1 MSRPPTDESQDEA
14 ASAAHT
20 ARRARGLARG
30 AIALVWI
37 GFAALLLWLSPQGVD
52 GWTLW
57 REQMGG
63 SVVAAGVPEDG
74 VNGPDPTLGW
84 KHVPGRA
91 MEAVNL
97 GPRITWTINAN
108 GFRADHNYAPTP
120 APGVHRVIGVGDSFT
135 FGQCAASETWPAQLE
150 ARLPAAEVINMG
162 ANGYGVDQMYLWYQQ
177 DGVRFDADVVVLAV
191 IGDDMVRVS
200 LERWPSGYAKPRF
213 RVIDDALVL
222 TNVPV
227 PPRLERGQP
236 LVGWSGMLS
245 FIATRIVRGNQTA
258 IDRVTPLRIVQEFAS
273 AVQAR
278 GDHFLLVYFP
288 QPWGED
294 WSTALASFT
303 TQQGIPYLDL
313 TSAFLAA
320 QGGPGKELAPR
331 WLGPNAHYNAEANAL
346 VATELAR
353 VLTRRGWLGDDAS
366 APR

>member
-1 MSRPPTDESQDEA
+1 M
-14 ASAAHT
+14 
-20 ARRARGLARG
+20 ARRLTRG
-30 AIALVWI
+30 AIALVWLA
-37 GFAALLLWLSPQGVD
+37 FAALLLWLTPQVVE
-52 GWTLW
+52 GWTIW

-74 VNGPDPTLGW
+74 VNVPDPTLGW
-84 KHVPGRA
+84 KHIPGRT

-97 GPRITWTINAN
+97 GPGITWTINAN
-108 GFRADHNYAPTP
+108 GFRADHDYAATP

-150 ARLPAAEVINMG
+150 ARLPDTEVINMG
-162 ANGYGVDQMYLWYQQ
+162 ANGYGVDQMVLWYQQ
-177 DGVRFDADVVVLAV
+177 DGVRYDADVVVLAV
-191 IGDDMVRVS
+191 IGDDMARVP

-213 RVIDDALVL
+213 RVVDDALVL

-245 FIATRIVRGNQTA
+245 FIATRIVRGDA
-258 IDRVTPLRIVQEFAS
+258 SAVDRVTPLRIVREFAA

-278 GDHFLLVYFP
+278 GDHFLLVYLP

-294 WSTALASFT
+294 WSSELASLT
-303 TQQGIPYLDL
+303 AQQHIAYLDL
-313 TSAFLAA
+313 TSAFRAA
-320 QGGPGKELAPR
+320 QGGQGKELAPR
-331 WLGPNAHYNAEANAL
+331 WLGPNAHYNAAANAL
-346 VATELAR
+346 VASELAR
-353 VLTRRGWLGDDAS
+353 ELTRRGWLGDDAP

>member
-1 MSRPPTDESQDEA
+1 MSSPPTSPSHVVG
-14 ASAAHT
+14 ASDAQTSAH
-20 ARRARGLARG
+20 ARRLARA

-37 GFAALLLWLSPQGVD
+37 AFSALLLWLVPQVVE

-57 REQMGG
+57 HEQMGG

-84 KHVPGRA
+84 KHVPGRT
-91 MEAVNL
+91 MDAVNL
-97 GPRITWTINAN
+97 GPGITWTINTP
-108 GFRADHNYAPTP
+108 GFRADHDFAPAP
-120 APGVHRVIGVGDSFT
+120 APGVRRVIGVGDSFT

-150 ARLPAAEVINMG
+150 ARLPATEVINMG

-245 FIATRIVRGNQTA
+245 FIATRIVHGDPTTV
-258 IDRVTPLRIVQEFAS
+258 DRVTPLRIVREFADT
-273 AVQAR
+273 VHAR
-278 GDHFLLVYFP
+278 GDHFLLVYLP

-294 WSTALASFT
+294 WSGALASFT

-320 QGGPGKELAPR
+320 QGGQGTELAPR
-331 WLGPNAHYNAEANAL
+331 WLGPNAHYNADANAL

-353 VLTRRGWLGDDAS
+353 ELTRLSWLGDDAP